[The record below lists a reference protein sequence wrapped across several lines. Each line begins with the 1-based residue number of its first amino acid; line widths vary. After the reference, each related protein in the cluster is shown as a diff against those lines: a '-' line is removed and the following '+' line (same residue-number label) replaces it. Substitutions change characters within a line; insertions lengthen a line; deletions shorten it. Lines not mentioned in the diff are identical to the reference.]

1 MQAEQKPNQPV
12 QLTTDALAD
21 RCLPQLRPRLE
32 GLPPQSL
39 VADFGAG
46 RGRHSLY
53 ALRLG
58 HSVLAVEKR
67 ADTFADLKQNLERSG
82 VAVDRFRLVEGDYL
96 DVAPLPDEQVNLL
109 VMTGVLQHCVD
120 RDDLIQRLTY
130 LGTVVS
136 LSPDPSPLPG
146 RGEVRA
152 PLRGFHNKGGM
163 IYIEMLFNMKFDG
176 QPKPGRVEIS
186 VQEFERLL
194 PQVFPPEGWNIER
207 VAGPVTQTLDFSGGG
222 RSFISEAKLVEQ
234 TAAEYV
240 LTRRT

>member
-1 MQAEQKPNQPV
+1 
-12 QLTTDALAD
+12 
-21 RCLPQLRPRLE
+21 LE

-67 ADTFADLKQNLERSG
+67 ADTFVDLKRNLERAG
-82 VAVDRFRLVEGDYL
+82 VAADRFRLVEGDYL
-96 DVAPLPDEQVNLL
+96 DVAPLPDEQVDLL

-136 LSPDPSPLPG
+136 
-146 RGEVRA
+146 
-152 PLRGFHNKGGM
+152 KGGL

-186 VQEFERLL
+186 VEEFERLL